1 MPRDENER
9 ALLRAVE
16 TLALADGNDG
26 RLSLAAVENTASAGQ
41 MPPLH
46 AHESAEAFLVTAG
59 RLTLYVGEHL
69 VRLNPG
75 EPYVVPAGAPHTH
88 VASEPTRFVTATFV
102 RAAGRYEEFVAAVAR
117 PGTMGTA
124 AGALYAIAAA
134 NGISVLGEPGARPV
148 KAA

>member
-9 ALLRAVE
+9 ALLRVVE

-59 RLTLYVGEHL
+59 RLTLYVGEQI

-75 EPYVVPAGAPHTH
+75 EQYVVPAGAPHTH
-88 VASEPTRFVTATFV
+88 VASEPARFVTATFV
-102 RAAGRYEEFVAAVAR
+102 RSAGRYEDFVAAVAI
-117 PGTMGTA
+117 PGGMGTA
-124 AGALYAIAAA
+124 AGGLYAIASV
-134 NGISVLGEPGARPV
+134 NGIAVLGEPGERPA

>member
-9 ALLRAVE
+9 ALLRVVE

-26 RLSLAAVENTASAGQ
+26 RLSLAAVENAARPGE

-59 RLTLYVGEHL
+59 RLTLYVGEHI
-69 VRLNPG
+69 VPLNPG
-75 EPYVVPAGAPHTH
+75 EQYVVPAGAPHTH
-88 VASEPTRFVTATFV
+88 VSSEPTRFVTATFV
-102 RAAGRYEEFVAAVAR
+102 RSAGRYEDFVGAVAS
-117 PGTMGTA
+117 PGAMGTA
-124 AGALYAIAAA
+124 ASGLYAIASV
-134 NGISVLGEPGARPV
+134 NGIAVLGEPGERPA